1 MIREI
6 LTVAGKEIR
15 GMLRDRRALFMAFIF
30 PMLLFP
36 ALFSVAVNDN
46 SAASMMTPE
55 RIRYSISGSGVLS
68 ASLAAAQR
76 NTLQVPSNDP
86 ESSLKRG
93 EIHVILRDESA
104 GPSGAISIIHDNT
117 RQSSISSAAFFQGLL
132 EEHAAAMNPSPR
144 RKIAVTGTSESAAGS
159 GTLLLSILL
168 PAAPVV
174 FASLT
179 PIAMAADLG
188 AGEKER
194 GTISGLLSMPVKRSS
209 IVAGKY
215 LAIAMSGTM
224 GLISF
229 MCGTALAF
237 LVNPGF
243 FGRENIRLSMD
254 PGCAALAAGAALLL
268 VMLFS
273 AIELAIS
280 LLARSV
286 REAQII
292 FVPVLMTAMASG
304 YGAFFHDPKALPA
317 LLRHVPVLNLS
328 LTVKQLCVGTAD
340 PSIILPA
347 LAWSIFYIM
356 LFLATALFLLGG
368 EKIILPR

>member
-1 MIREI
+1 M

-15 GMLRDRRALFMAFIF
+15 EMLRDRRAFFMAFIF

-36 ALFSVAVNDN
+36 ALFSIAVNDN
-46 SAASMMTPE
+46 SAAAMMLPE
-55 RIRYSISGSGVLS
+55 RIRYSISGAGVL
-68 ASLAAAQR
+68 AADLAAAQK
-76 NTLQVPSNDP
+76 NTLLVASTDP
-86 ESSLKRG
+86 GSSLKKG
-93 EIHVILRDESA
+93 EIHVILREESSS
-104 GPSGAISIIHDNT
+104 PSGAISIIHDNT
-117 RQSSISSAAFFQGLL
+117 RQSSISSAAFFQNLL
-132 EEHAAAMNPSPR
+132 EKYAASMNCPPR
-144 RKIAVTGTSESAAGS
+144 RKILITGIVDTATGS

-168 PAAPVV
+168 PLLLLV
-174 FASLT
+174 FASMT
-179 PIAMAADLG
+179 PLAMAADLG

-194 GTISGLLSMPVKRSS
+194 GTLSGLLSMPVKRAD

-215 LAIAMSGTM
+215 LAIALAGTM

-229 MCGTALAF
+229 MCGMALAF

-243 FGRENIRLSMD
+243 FGRGNIRLSMD
-254 PGCAALAAGAALLL
+254 PGYAGLAAGAALLL

-273 AIELAIS
+273 AVELTIS

-304 YGAFFHDPKALPA
+304 YGALFHDPKAIPA
-317 LLRHVPVLNLS
+317 ILRHAPFLNLS

-340 PSIILPA
+340 PAMMLPA
-347 LAWSIFYIM
+347 LAWSLFYIM
-356 LFLATALFLLGG
+356 IFLMTALFLMGR

>member
-1 MIREI
+1 
-6 LTVAGKEIR
+6 
-15 GMLRDRRALFMAFIF
+15 
-30 PMLLFP
+30 
-36 ALFSVAVNDN
+36 
-46 SAASMMTPE
+46 
-55 RIRYSISGSGVLS
+55 
-68 ASLAAAQR
+68 
-76 NTLQVPSNDP
+76 
-86 ESSLKRG
+86 
-93 EIHVILRDESA
+93 
-104 GPSGAISIIHDNT
+104 
-117 RQSSISSAAFFQGLL
+117 
-132 EEHAAAMNPSPR
+132 
-144 RKIAVTGTSESAAGS
+144 
-159 GTLLLSILL
+159 
-168 PAAPVV
+168 
-174 FASLT
+174 
-179 PIAMAADLG
+179 MAADLG

-194 GTISGLLSMPVKRSS
+194 GTLSGLLSMPVRRSS

-215 LAIAMSGTM
+215 LAIALTGTM

-304 YGAFFHDPKALPA
+304 YGAFFLIRRLCRRFSGT
-317 LLRHVPVLNLS
+317 LLSNLS
-328 LTVKQLCVGTAD
+328 LAVK
-340 PSIILPA
+340 PA
-347 LAWSIFYIM
+347 LRRYSGSAMIM
-356 LFLATALFLLGG
+356 PPWPGVFLHNEIPDTALFLLAGKDHSTALRDDSG
-368 EKIILPR
+368 KLLTMTGSSGKDWGNLDLSEMGFPLTKTDEVISCFSMFFSACL